1 MNNTVLNN
9 GANNN
14 RGEVIIAKTETNKL
28 ANFTGM
34 NREIHAAMVRKT
46 LRDTLYSW
54 APIYRMVTINGT
66 NDDDSL
72 LYNVQNVIGG
82 NSPVARA
89 FVKKSTEAKDMTV
102 IQFDEKGT
110 PSFRTITTGDTT
122 ERIRYDYTDEI
133 ILVRFNNNMQTLVL

>member
-9 GANNN
+9 GANN
-14 RGEVIIAKTETNKL
+14 RGEVVIAKTETNKL

-54 APIYRMVTINGT
+54 APVYRMITINGT
-66 NDDDSL
+66 DEHDAL

-89 FVKKSTEAKDMTV
+89 FVEKNTESKVMTV
-102 IQFDEKGT
+102 IQFDENGT
-110 PSFRTITTGDTT
+110 PSFRTISTGDTAG
-122 ERIRYDYTDEI
+122 RIRYDYTDEI
-133 ILVRFNNNMQTLVL
+133 ILVRFSNDMQTYR